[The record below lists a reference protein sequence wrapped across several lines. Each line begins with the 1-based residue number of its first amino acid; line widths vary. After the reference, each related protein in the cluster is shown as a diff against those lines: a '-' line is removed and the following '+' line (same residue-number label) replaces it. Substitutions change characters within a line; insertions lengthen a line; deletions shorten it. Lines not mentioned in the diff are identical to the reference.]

1 MELYDFIKMEMRTI
15 PFIIMCRKGCEISR
29 NEFNEKDPMKRT
41 IKLR

>member
-1 MELYDFIKMEMRTI
+1 MEMRTI

-41 IKLR
+41 IKLH